1 MGSLPGWSSL
11 LVRTEA
17 GRLAFDRAR
26 GRLDVRDLD
35 DPEALVRLDNL
46 DKRIAERSLER
57 KLDCDAPLFIDFAEH
72 LDNYRGTDRAPVV
85 RDR

>member
-1 MGSLPGWSSL
+1 VI
-11 LVRTEA
+11 VRTEV

-35 DPEALVRLDNL
+35 DRQALVRLDNL
-46 DKRIAERSLER
+46 DKRIAERTLQR
-57 KLDCDAPLFIDFAEH
+57 KLDPDGPLFIDFAEH
-72 LDNYRGTDRAPVV
+72 LNSYSGTDRAPVV

>member
-1 MGSLPGWSSL
+1 V

-17 GRLAFDRAR
+17 GRIAFDRAR

-35 DPEALVRLDNL
+35 DPDALVRLDNL
-46 DKRIAERSLER
+46 DKRIAERTLQR
-57 KLDCDAPLFIDFAEH
+57 KLDVDGPLFIDYAEH
-72 LDNYRGTDRAPVV
+72 LGNYEGTDRAPVV